1 MSLLQGRAP
10 NVVISGAGLG
20 VVRVHIW
27 SLNLGVLAVPFMT
40 GLLKIPL
47 QKNFARKIFLNLD
60 NRDNK
65 KHHGGVPAETLRLL
79 PGFNLIKS
87 FF

>member
-1 MSLLQGRAP
+1 M
-10 NVVISGAGLG
+10 G
-20 VVRVHIW
+20 VVRVQIW

-40 GLLKIPL
+40 GLLKIPFL
-47 QKNFARKIFLNLD
+47 KKKILRARIFFNLD

>member
-1 MSLLQGRAP
+1 M
-10 NVVISGAGLG
+10 G
-20 VVRVHIW
+20 VVRVQIW

-47 QKNFARKIFLNLD
+47 QKKILRARFFLNLD

-87 FF
+87 FFKKNAALH